1 MESIGAPWVAG
12 RPYIIATQHCNGRPG
27 LKVYLA
33 QFTAIQRSG
42 TLNGFITNG
51 SFLPNDYFAVTAS
64 SVRES
69 ASAGLHA
76 ASRLMWT
83 RYALL

>member
-1 MESIGAPWVAG
+1 MESSGPPWVAG

-27 LKVYLA
+27 LKVYPA

-42 TLNGFITNG
+42 ALNGFIAND
-51 SFLPNDYFAVTAS
+51 SFRPNDYFAVMAS

-69 ASAGLHA
+69 ASTGLHA